1 MVYSFIHPYTMYD
14 YIIIRQLKEAKQKFV
29 SLKRSQQQAD
39 KQRLEESKKLNN
51 SGGAETNGDIN
62 VSKSLTSKLCMKN
75 LKLRFT

>member
-1 MVYSFIHPYTMYD
+1 MHPYTMYD

-62 VSKSLTSKLCMKN
+62 VSKSLTSKLCMNN
-75 LKLRFT
+75 LKTAIYIKT

>member
-1 MVYSFIHPYTMYD
+1 MYD

-51 SGGAETNGDIN
+51 SGGAETNGDIY
-62 VSKSLTSKLCMKN
+62 VSKSLTFKVCRCIKLVS
-75 LKLRFT
+75 LVTTP

>member
-1 MVYSFIHPYTMYD
+1 MYD

-62 VSKSLTSKLCMKN
+62 VSKSLTSKLCIKN
-75 LKLRFT
+75 LTAIYIKTYIS